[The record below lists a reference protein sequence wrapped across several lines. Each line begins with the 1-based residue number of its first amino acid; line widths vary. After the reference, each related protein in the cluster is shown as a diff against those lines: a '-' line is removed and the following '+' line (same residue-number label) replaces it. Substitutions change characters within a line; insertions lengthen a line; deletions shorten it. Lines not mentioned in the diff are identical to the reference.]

1 MSTLKWL
8 MEEKSMEKVFSRT
21 ITPVR
26 NMLSWVWDSPRDHS
40 GSQMGDAPDMCPNAE
55 TAPGPVQ
62 SLQE

>member
-8 MEEKSMEKVFSRT
+8 MEEKSMEKVFSR
-21 ITPVR
+21 IISPVR
-26 NMLSWVWDSPRDHS
+26 NMLSWVWDSPRGHS